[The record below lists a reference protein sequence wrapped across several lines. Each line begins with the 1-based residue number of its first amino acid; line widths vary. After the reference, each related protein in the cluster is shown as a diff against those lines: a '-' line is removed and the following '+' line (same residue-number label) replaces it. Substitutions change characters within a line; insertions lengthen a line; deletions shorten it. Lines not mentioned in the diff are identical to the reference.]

1 MFYLQLFVPAGLV
14 LLIFSLGHS
23 FVETDYSGVY
33 FKEVVEEALEADD
46 IETLETSEDL
56 TDDVPGDGNP
66 ILADKYNYLKIEN
79 IFQGHLS
86 DTKMLFSLEIA
97 IATYQTNVI
106 ADFFIKALAEIEADL
121 ISVATTILVDTSS
134 AELSTVEGRRLITK
148 KIKEGLNDYLIKE
161 GYNPDIHYV
170 YIINYNIV

>member
-1 MFYLQLFVPAGLV
+1 MFYLQLFVPAGLI
-14 LLIFSLGHS
+14 LLIFSLGHL
-23 FVETDYSGVY
+23 FVETDYSGIY
-33 FKEVVEEALEADD
+33 FEEIIEEAAEVDVNASVV
-46 IETLETSEDL
+46 IPEEL
-56 TDDVPGDGNP
+56 TDEVAGDGNL

-79 IFQGHLS
+79 IFKGHLF
-86 DTKMLFSLEIA
+86 DTKQLFSLEIA

-121 ISVATTILVDTSS
+121 ISVATTLLVDTNG
-134 AELSTVEGRRLITK
+134 AELTTVAGRRLITEK
-148 KIKEGLNDYLIKE
+148 VKDGLNDYLIEE